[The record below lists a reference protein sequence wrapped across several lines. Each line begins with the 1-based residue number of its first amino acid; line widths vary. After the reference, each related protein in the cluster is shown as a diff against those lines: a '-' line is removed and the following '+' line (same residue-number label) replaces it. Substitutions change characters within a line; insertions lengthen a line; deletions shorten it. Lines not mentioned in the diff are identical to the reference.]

1 MSFILEALKRVER
14 EREERGQPRL
24 GAVQRLRTPRR
35 LVWPWL
41 FCIALAVNAGVVW
54 TLWRP
59 APPTAEGMGPPWAP
73 TRGAPTVSLPA
84 PPTAN
89 DVEPPMTPPAPAA
102 VAGDKA
108 GPKEAGH
115 RSAKPE
121 PLDQPYDDQPHGRR
135 KSDPERPRGKTIAPP
150 LGAPPR
156 PRDDSPRTPAPAP
169 IVAAEPSTSEPPA
182 ARGKLQ
188 PADPAPAAAVR
199 DVLPLWMQMPAEW
212 RAAVPDLS
220 INLMAYSQDPS
231 ERLVYIKGHRYT
243 EGELVEGKLKIEE
256 ITREGVVL
264 SFQGSRCL
272 LPR

>member
-14 EREERGQPRL
+14 EREAAGQPRL
-24 GAVQRLRTPRR
+24 GAVQRLPTPRR
-35 LVWPWL
+35 FVWPWV

-54 TLWRP
+54 TLWHP
-59 APPTAEGMGPPWAP
+59 VPPTAEGV
-73 TRGAPTVSLPA
+73 GAPI
-84 PPTAN
+84 
-89 DVEPPMTPPAPAA
+89 TPPSPAA

-108 GPKEAGH
+108 GPKTAEAGH
-115 RSAKPE
+115 RTAKPE
-121 PLDQPYDDQPHGRR
+121 PLDQPYGDQPHGRR
-135 KSDPERPRGKTIAPP
+135 KSEPVRPRGETAASP

-156 PRDDSPRTPAPAP
+156 PRDEVPRTPAPEP
-169 IVAAEPSTSEPPA
+169 IVAAEPSASEPAA
-182 ARGKLQ
+182 ARGKLP
-188 PADPAPAAAVR
+188 PADPTPATAVR

-243 EGELVEGKLKIEE
+243 EGELVEGKLTIEK
-256 ITREGVVL
+256 ITREGVIL
-264 SFQGSRCL
+264 SYQGRRCL